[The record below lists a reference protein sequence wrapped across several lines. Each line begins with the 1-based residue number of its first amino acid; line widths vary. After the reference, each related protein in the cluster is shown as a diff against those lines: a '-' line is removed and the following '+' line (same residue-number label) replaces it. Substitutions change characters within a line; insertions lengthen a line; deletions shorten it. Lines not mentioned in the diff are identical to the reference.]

1 MKNLILFLLIV
12 LVSVVVC
19 DLDNLTDDE
28 KLLLQTEERRK
39 EEISNVHKK
48 LPDNIKPEDL
58 ENLSNEFAKLRQ
70 KTDGKEGILG
80 GIMSEFFKTIHENMQ
95 NDKKKDEL

>member
-28 KLLLQTEERRK
+28 KLLLKTEERRK

-48 LPDNIKPEDL
+48 LPDNIKPED
-58 ENLSNEFAKLRQ
+58 
-70 KTDGKEGILG
+70 
-80 GIMSEFFKTIHENMQ
+80 
-95 NDKKKDEL
+95 